1 MAINVRLVTI
11 VQILQIRSIPASDPR
26 ELGTMF
32 DSVFRLCHRAR
43 VALLVLPLAFVVSL
57 EAAEPKPLGLKS
69 GDRVVFVGD
78 TLIEREP
85 LYGHWEAEI
94 RRRLPGEAIVIRNR
108 GYSADT
114 PAGLSRSMF
123 DAPPKGH
130 ERLLNSL
137 KEVQPTVVVIGYGM
151 SYSLE
156 DDFDYVDGMA
166 PFIKGMSELVAFA
179 EGELKAKVVIL
190 SPVAHLKSK
199 YVDPGKRLEHHLGLK
214 AVTKELQTL
223 AGDSRQFVN
232 LYDATALLDST
243 EPPASDNGI
252 HLNDA
257 GYKATA
263 SLVADA
269 LVGKPSSAVVDG
281 DGLKALTAAVR
292 RKNELDFNRWRPQNW
307 TYLYGFRRHEQGQ
320 NAAEVERLDPLILEA
335 DAAITP
341 LTKP

>member
-1 MAINVRLVTI
+1 
-11 VQILQIRSIPASDPR
+11 
-26 ELGTMF
+26 MF
-32 DSVFRLCHRAR
+32 DRLWLCSPI
-43 VALLVLPLAFVVSL
+43 ALLATTLAVSISL

-137 KEVQPTVVVIGYGM
+137 KEGQPTVVVIGYGM

-156 DDFDYVDGMA
+156 HEFDSPDGVA
-166 PFIKGMSELVAFA
+166 PFIKGLSELVRFV
-179 EGELKAKVVIL
+179 ETDLKARVVIL
-190 SPVAHLKSK
+190 SPVAHLPTRLVS
-199 YVDPGKRLEHHLGLK
+199 DEQRAEHNQRLELL
-214 AVTKELQTL
+214 TQQLQEL
-223 AGDSRQFVN
+223 AGDSRGFVD
-232 LYDATALLDST
+232 LYHPSLLLESA

-269 LVGKPSSAVVDG
+269 LVGKPASAVVDG
-281 DGLKALTAAVR
+281 EGLKALTEAIR